1 MNLTVDRNI
10 LLHKLKNFNP
20 VNDINPRILSLYSAS
35 CAFADTEIL
44 DKSLNLGKRYDISR
58 DQLYEATLQSYLF
71 IGFLRMLN
79 ATFALDKI
87 YPVDSQ
93 KNNGNDPLIDNFMLW
108 YKRGEELYK
117 TVYKDKSELLK
128 NKVESIAPEIFQWM
142 ILEGYGKVLSRNILN
157 IQTRELSIIALLMMG
172 NMKIQLES
180 HIRGAINV
188 GTPLDLIE
196 TVLDDIGKA
205 SGGGYKN
212 AINILSGVK

>member
-1 MNLTVDRNI
+1 
-10 LLHKLKNFNP
+10 
-20 VNDINPRILSLYSAS
+20 
-35 CAFADTEIL
+35 
-44 DKSLNLGKRYDISR
+44 
-58 DQLYEATLQSYLF
+58 
-71 IGFLRMLN
+71 MLN